1 MTSRER
7 VAAAIHYQKP
17 DKVPVEYLCTPVGY
31 YEHGEKLNTLYA
43 TMPGDFA
50 PFEHKSIP
58 VLGPEL
64 FDKEG
69 KYHEFRRD
77 DWGVLWEYRIYGV
90 AGIPYERPLEDLA
103 KVYDYKFPEPP
114 KAAGEQFNKDL
125 AAGKAHREQY
135 YHQVHAGSLFERML
149 ELCGDENVYCEIAE
163 DTKEVNFLADKLTEY
178 TRERVEYAVALG
190 ADGVSFGDDYGTE
203 RALITSPEMWRSF
216 FKPRL
221 KYIFE
226 PAVKVGMTV
235 HFHSCGQIGPII
247 EDLAEVGATSIW
259 PQLPAYDM
267 ADLAALCRSTGLA
280 IAIHT
285 DRANTM
291 TFGTPQQ
298 VCDLVKR
305 EYETFKMADGGSWFY
320 IEADNGFPFENLEA
334 LVNTVKEIR

>member
-1 MTSRER
+1 MNSRER
-7 VAAAIHYQKP
+7 VAAAMHYQKP
-17 DKVPVEYLCTPVGY
+17 DLVPVEYLCTPVGY
-31 YEHGEKLNTLYA
+31 YEHGEKLNELYA
-43 TMPGDFA
+43 SLPGDFG
-50 PFEHKSIP
+50 PFEHKPIP

-64 FDKEG
+64 FDKNG

-77 DWGVLWEYRIYGV
+77 DWGILWEYRIYGI
-90 AGIPYERPLEDLA
+90 AGIPYERPLADLS

-114 KAAGEQFNKDL
+114 KIGGEQFKADF
-125 AAGKAHREQY
+125 AAGKIHREQY
-135 YHQVHAGSLFERML
+135 YHQYHCSSLFERMR
-149 ELCGDENVYCEIAE
+149 ELCLDEDVYCEMAE
-163 DTKEVNFLADKLTEY
+163 DSKEINYLADKIAEY
-178 TRERVEYAVALG
+178 DRARVEYAVALG

-226 PAVKVGMTV
+226 PAVKAGMTV
-235 HFHSCGQIGPII
+235 HFHSCGQIRTII
-247 EDLAEVGATSIW
+247 EDLADVGATSIW

-267 ADLAALCRSTGLA
+267 ADLAALCRSSGIA

-298 VCDLVKR
+298 VRDLVKR
-305 EYETFKMADGGSWFY
+305 EYETFRMADGGSWFY